1 MSKGPKWGNDV
12 GMPSRFHTYPLALV
26 LAIAVALPF
35 AGCGSDDSD
44 SATSNETQAATQ
56 AGGSGGGGT
65 LQLAADPDGAIA
77 FDKTSLSTT
86 AGKTTIA
93 FTNESQ
99 VPHAVEVEGNGIEE
113 ETETIQGGKA
123 ELTVDLKPGTY
134 EFYCPVD
141 DHKEE
146 GMKGELIVK

>member
-1 MSKGPKWGNDV
+1 MR
-12 GMPSRFHTYPLALV
+12 SRFHTYPLALV
-26 LAIAVALPF
+26 LAIAAALPI

-44 SATSNETQAATQ
+44 SETGGEASATTQSAV
-56 AGGSGGGGT
+56 SGGDQT
-65 LQLAADPDGAIA
+65 LALAADPDGAIA

-99 VPHAVEVEGNGIEE
+99 VPHAVEVEGDGIEE
-113 ETETIQGGKA
+113 ETETIQGGET

-134 EFYCPVD
+134 EFYCPVG

>member
-1 MSKGPKWGNDV
+1 MSEGPERGNDV
-12 GMPSRFHTYPLALV
+12 GMPSRFHTYPLGLV

-56 AGGSGGGGT
+56 AGGSGNGGT
-65 LQLAADPDGAIA
+65 LQLAADPNGAIA
-77 FDKTSLSTT
+77 FDKASLSTT
-86 AGKTTIA
+86 AGRTTIA

-99 VPHAVEVEGNGIEE
+99 VPHAVEVEGNGLEE
-113 ETETIQGGKA
+113 ETETIQGGET

-134 EFYCPVD
+134 EFYCPVGN
-141 DHKEE
+141 HKEE
-146 GMKGELIVK
+146 GMEGELIVK

>member
-1 MSKGPKWGNDV
+1 
-12 GMPSRFHTYPLALV
+12 MPSRFHTYPLALA
-26 LAIAVALPF
+26 LAIAVALPI

-44 SATSNETQAATQ
+44 SETGGDASATTQSAV
-56 AGGSGGGGT
+56 SGGGQT
-65 LQLAADPDGAIA
+65 LALAADPDGAIA

-113 ETETIQGGKA
+113 ETETIQGGNA
-123 ELTVDLKPGTY
+123 QLTVDLKPGTY
-134 EFYCPVD
+134 EFYCPVGN
-141 DHKEE
+141 HKEE

>member
-1 MSKGPKWGNDV
+1 MI
-12 GMPSRFHTYPLALV
+12 
-26 LAIAVALPF
+26 LAIAVALPI

-44 SATSNETQAATQ
+44 SDTAGEAAATTQ
-56 AGGSGGGGT
+56 SESSGGSQT
-65 LQLAADPDGAIA
+65 LALAADPDGAIA

-93 FTNESQ
+93 FTNASQ
-99 VPHAVEVEGNGIEE
+99 APHAVEVEGNGLEE

-134 EFYCPVD
+134 EFYCPVG

>member
-1 MSKGPKWGNDV
+1 
-12 GMPSRFHTYPLALV
+12 MPSRFHTYPLALV
-26 LAIAVALPF
+26 LAIAVALPI
-35 AGCGSDDSD
+35 AGCGNDDSD
-44 SATSNETQAATQ
+44 SETGGEAAATTQ
-56 AGGSGGGGT
+56 SESSGGGQT
-65 LQLAADPDGAIA
+65 LALAADPGGAIA
-77 FDKTSLSTT
+77 FDKASLSTT

-99 VPHAVEVEGNGIEE
+99 VPHAVEVEGDGIEE
-113 ETETIQGGKA
+113 ETETIQGGET

>member
-1 MSKGPKWGNDV
+1 
-12 GMPSRFHTYPLALV
+12 MPSRFHTYPLALT
-26 LAIAVALPF
+26 LAIAVALPI

-44 SATSNETQAATQ
+44 SETGGEASATTQSAVS
-56 AGGSGGGGT
+56 AGGQT
-65 LQLAADPDGAIA
+65 LALAADPDGAIA

-99 VPHAVEVEGNGIEE
+99 VPHAVEVEGDGIEE

-146 GMKGELIVK
+146 GMKGELTVK